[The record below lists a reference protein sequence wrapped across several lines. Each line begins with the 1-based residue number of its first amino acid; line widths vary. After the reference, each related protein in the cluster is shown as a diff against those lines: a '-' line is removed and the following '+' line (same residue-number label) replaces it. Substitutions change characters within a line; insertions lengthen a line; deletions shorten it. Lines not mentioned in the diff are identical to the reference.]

1 MLDIVGFLNLAHTKF
16 SDGWSITDMDI
27 TEREYVIGMEREIK
41 IYNPYNFQPQTKKWS
56 TYVHLEREQ
65 RSDGMYKMKTGNKI
79 WLLTRGMIK
88 DKKEFQNQ
96 LETFLIDAFSRD

>member
-1 MLDIVGFLNLAHTKF
+1 MLDIVGFLNLAHTQF

-56 TYVHLEREQ
+56 TYVHLERECK
-65 RSDGMYKMKTGNKI
+65 DGMYKMKTGNNM
-79 WLLTRGMIK
+79 WLLTREMIK
-88 DKKEFQNQ
+88 DKREFQNQ